1 MAYEIV
7 FGETGFDILEHGQV
21 HSTGYTSREIARAAI
36 RRVEKKAETPA
47 YARAA
52 VRRLCDSLNDEGADV
67 VKVLEQERNWRVS
80 SKN

>member
-21 HSTGYTSREIARAAI
+21 HSTGYASREIARAAI